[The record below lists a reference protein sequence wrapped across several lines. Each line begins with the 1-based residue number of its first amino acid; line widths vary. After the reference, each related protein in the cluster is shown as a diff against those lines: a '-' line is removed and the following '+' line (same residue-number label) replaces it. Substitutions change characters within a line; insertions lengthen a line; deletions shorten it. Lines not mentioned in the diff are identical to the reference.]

1 MSGLFTITVEEARG
15 TIAIPADL
23 DQTAIVMGCSSAG
36 SGLSNFF
43 LSGTSAQASVGYG
56 DASDTLCQIIEQE
69 NAGAK
74 IPCALYTTPDSG
86 SPGTYGTIDLAGV
99 TGTCVPAVD
108 DSLEPYGTDELDVV
122 VVSGGTVGTTGI
134 TYKLSRDAGRHYGN
148 TLALGTATTI
158 AVSNAGSGFVLD
170 PPAAQVTALIAA
182 AVEARADTLAHL
194 ADVTAHDAADTSA
207 AQVLLAAS
215 SAPTTGAEAIAVLN
229 LAIDALVSHLPNI
242 TAHNGPDGTN
252 TPGTTHAVT
261 LADAVARYTTYKAVY
276 NAHLGI
282 ALALDTDGLLLATA
296 TVAAPVTVTASG
308 MIAGGITLLNAYP
321 RRVTFTT
328 AGVTPADAPATATIS
343 GTLFGVAQT
352 PEVVN
357 VGQTA
362 TTVSSTKAWDGTGL
376 SIAYSA
382 ADGTAA
388 TVAIGFGQG
397 VHNSADV
404 TNTLTATTPTQ
415 GTLAAGD
422 TFSVRTYAPTPSTSD
437 VTAAFAALAVNAV
450 DFAIV
455 VCEFPCDAAMAAII
469 SAGLNTL
476 RAVGKRVTCLART
489 RIPDAETGETDA
501 AWNTSVA
508 ADFAAFADSRI
519 QMRAAYE
526 FITDAMTNN
535 QYLRSDLAQWAA
547 DVVRAPRS
555 AWPDAPADTL
565 SGTRNVTLT
574 NSSGALI
581 GHDEG
586 PMGSST
592 GLSNPTIG
600 NRFSCVQRLGEAS
613 VRDAVYATAPWV
625 LFDVGDTIQTL
636 MARRLANACERVAV
650 NAGIP
655 NLGARLF
662 YVSTGATSGTLT
674 AQSLRA
680 VQSAVFAAV
689 SSEFSTEFDNAQDAD
704 LNTGLVQINPAVV
717 VSTGKMLTVAGTV
730 APNIGGYVLNLEFTL
745 AIQQ

>member
-23 DQTAIVMGCSSAG
+23 DQTAIVMGCSSLG

-56 DASDTLCQIIEQE
+56 DAPDTLCQIIEQE

-122 VVSGGTVGTTGI
+122 VVAGGTVGTTGI

-148 TLALGTATTI
+148 TLALGTATSI
-158 AVSNAGSGFVLD
+158 AVSNAGSGFTLD

-182 AVEARADTLAHL
+182 ALEARADTLAHL

-242 TAHNGPDGTN
+242 TVHNGPDGTN

-261 LADAVARYTTYKAVY
+261 LADAVARYTTYKSAY

-296 TVAAPVTVTASG
+296 TVAAPVTVLAAGLISG
-308 MIAGGITLLNAYP
+308 GLTLLAAYP

-328 AGVTPADAPATATIS
+328 AGVTPADAPATATIT
-343 GTLFGVAQT
+343 GTNYLGAAQI
-352 PEVVN
+352 EVVN

-362 TTVSSTKAWDGTGL
+362 TTVSSTGAFKTIT

-404 TNTLTATTPTQ
+404 TNALTATTPTQ

-437 VTAAFAALAVNAV
+437 VTAAFAALAVTAV
-450 DFAIV
+450 DFALV

-469 SAGLNTL
+469 SAGLDAL
-476 RAVGKRVTCLART
+476 EAVGKLVTCIVRT
-489 RIPDAETGETDA
+489 RIPDAEASETDA
-501 AWNTSVA
+501 AWNASIA

-519 QMRAAYE
+519 QARAAYE
-526 FITDAMTNN
+526 FITDAMTGN

-547 DVVRAPRS
+547 DVVRVPRS
-555 AWPDAPADTL
+555 VWPDAPADTL
-565 SGTRNVTLT
+565 GGTRNVTLT

-600 NRFSCVQRLGEAS
+600 NRFSCVQRLPVAA

-625 LFDVGDTIQTL
+625 LYDVGDTIQTL
-636 MARRLANACERVAV
+636 MARRLGNACKRVAV
-650 NAGIP
+650 NAGVP

-680 VQSAVFAAV
+680 VQSAIFAAV
-689 SSEFSTEFDNAQDAD
+689 SSAFSTEFDNAQDAD
-704 LNTGLVQINPAVV
+704 LNTGLVQVDPAVV
-717 VSTGKMLTVAGTV
+717 VAPGKLLTVAVTV
-730 APNIGGYVLNLEFTL
+730 APNIGGYVQNLDFTL